1 MNRKKGPDLTL
12 PVIPFPASNKEKML
26 RYLLAFLLSV
36 FVGCDQQEAIVPAEG
51 EAAKPAYGDTFI
63 EASIGEPN
71 NLLPV
76 LSSDSASSDI
86 NRLVYNGLIRYDKDL
101 QLEGELAESWEISE
115 DKLTF
120 TFRLRKGVTWHDGT
134 PFTSA
139 DVLFTYRLYINPDV
153 PTSYA
158 EDFLQVASAEAPDPY
173 TFRVT
178 YEKPYAPA
186 LESWGTPIHPKHLLE
201 GDDITK
207 SPLSRSPIGTG
218 PFKFVKW
225 VAGEKIE
232 LLANPDYFEGQPFIH
247 RVVYRV
253 IPDTSTQFLELQA
266 GGLDLMSLTP
276 IQYKTQTDTPAF
288 TRNFNKYRYLSFSYT
303 YLGYN
308 LIKPLFQDVRVRQAI
323 SYAIDKQEIIDGVL
337 LGLGHVAT
345 GPYKPDTW
353 VYNANV
359 KRYAYKPELAR
370 DLLKE
375 AGWTD
380 SNGDGVLDKN
390 GEPLAF
396 TIVTNQGNDLRSKTA
411 EIIQRRL
418 KEVGIKIEIRIV
430 EWATF
435 LKEFIFP
442 GNFDATILGWS
453 GGPEPDQFNIW
464 HSSKTAPRE
473 LNFIKYNNPEVDE
486 LLERGRRIF
495 DRSERKKIYD
505 RFQEILADEQPYT
518 FLYVGEALPAVAR
531 RFRGIEPAPAGIT
544 YNFIKWYVPKSEQK
558 YVR

>member
-1 MNRKKGPDLTL
+1 MFSGLRSDLVRFVL
-12 PVIPFPASNKEKML
+12 FIIFV
-26 RYLLAFLLSV
+26 LLA
-36 FVGCDQQEAIVPAEG
+36 GCEQQQATVPAEG

-63 EASIGEPN
+63 EASIAEPN

-86 NRLVYNGLIRYDKDL
+86 NNKVYNGLIRYDKNL
-101 QLEGELAESWEISE
+101 ELEGELAESWEISE
-115 DKLTF
+115 DNLSF
-120 TFRLRKGVTWHDGT
+120 TFHLRKGVTWHDGA

-139 DVLFTYRLYINPDV
+139 DVLFTYQMYINPDV

-158 EDFLQVASAEAPDPY
+158 EDFLQVAKAEALDDY

-186 LESWGTPIHPKHLLE
+186 LESWGTSIHPKHLLE
-201 GDDITK
+201 GQDVTK

-218 PFKFVKW
+218 PYRFVKW
-225 VAGEKIE
+225 DAGEKIE
-232 LLANPDYFEGQPFIH
+232 LTANPDYFEGKPYI
-247 RVVYRV
+247 RRIVYRV
-253 IPDTSTQFLELQA
+253 IPDTSTQFLELKA
-266 GGLDLMSLTP
+266 GNLDFMGLTP
-276 IQYKTQTDTPAF
+276 IQYKTQTDAANF
-288 TRNFNKYRYLSFSYT
+288 SRKFNKYRYLSFSYT

-308 LIKPLFQDVRVRQAI
+308 LTKPLFQDKRVRQAL
-323 SYAIDKQEIIDGVL
+323 SYAIDKQELIDGVL
-337 LGLGHVAT
+337 LGLGQAAT

-353 VYNANV
+353 VYNSEV
-359 KRYAYKPELAR
+359 RRYEYDPEKSRALLA
-370 DLLKE
+370 E
-375 AGWTD
+375 AGWVD
-380 SNGDGVLDKN
+380 SDKDGVLDKD
-390 GEPLAF
+390 GEKLAF

-418 KEVGIKIEIRIV
+418 KEVGITVEIRIV

-453 GGPEPDQFNIW
+453 GGPEPDQYNIW

-473 LNFIKYNNPEVDE
+473 LNFVKYSNKDVDD
-486 LLERGRRIF
+486 LLEKGRRTF
-495 DRSERKKIYD
+495 AQAERKAIYD
-505 RFQEILADEQPYT
+505 RFQEILAEEQPYT
-518 FLYVGEALPAVAR
+518 FLYVGEALPVVAK
-531 RFRGIEPAPAGIT
+531 RFRGIEPSPAGIT

-558 YVR
+558 YSR

>member
-1 MNRKKGPDLTL
+1 MK
-12 PVIPFPASNKEKML
+12 
-26 RYLLAFLLSV
+26 YLLILLLSV
-36 FVGCDQQEAIVPAEG
+36 LAGCEQQKAVVPAEG
-51 EAAKPAYGDTFI
+51 DAAKPAHGDTFI

-101 QLEGELAESWEISE
+101 RLEGELAESWEISE
-115 DKLTF
+115 DNLTF
-120 TFRLRKGVTWHDGT
+120 TFHLRKGVTWHDGS

-139 DVLFTYRLYINPDV
+139 DVLFTYEMYINPDV

-158 EDFLQVASAEAPDPY
+158 EDFLQVASAETPDPY

-186 LESWGTPIHPKHLLE
+186 LESWGTPIHPKHLLA
-201 GDDITK
+201 GQDVTK

-218 PFKFVKW
+218 PYRFVKW
-225 VAGEKIE
+225 VAGEKVE
-232 LLANPDYFEGQPFIH
+232 LLANPDYFEGQPYIH

-276 IQYKTQTDTPAF
+276 IQYKTQTDSPAF

-308 LIKPLFQDVRVRQAI
+308 LIKPLFQDIRVRQAI
-323 SYAIDKQEIIDGVL
+323 SYAIDKQEIIEGVL

-353 VYNANV
+353 VYNADV
-359 KRYAYKPELAR
+359 KRYPYNPETARKLLA
-370 DLLKE
+370 E

-418 KEVGIKIEIRIV
+418 KEVGIRIEIRIV

-473 LNFIKYNNPEVDE
+473 LNFIKYSNPEVDD
-486 LLERGRRIF
+486 LLETGRRTF
-495 DRSERKKIYD
+495 DLEKRKEIYD

-531 RFRGIEPAPAGIT
+531 RFRGITPAPAGIT

-558 YVR
+558 YTR

>member
-1 MNRKKGPDLTL
+1 MKYFMI
-12 PVIPFPASNKEKML
+12 V
-26 RYLLAFLLSV
+26 LLLCL
-36 FVGCDQQEAIVPAEG
+36 VGCDQGQMVLPAEG
-51 EAAKPAYGDTFI
+51 DAARPVHGDTFI
-63 EASIGEPN
+63 EASIGEPS

-86 NRLVYNGLIRYDKDL
+86 NRLVYNGLIRYDKNL
-101 QLEGELAESWEISE
+101 QLEGELAESWDISE
-115 DKLTF
+115 DQLTF
-120 TFRLRKGVTWHDGT
+120 TFHLRRDVTWHDGA

-139 DVLFTYRLYINPDV
+139 DVLFTYQMYINPEV

-158 EDFLQVASAEAPDPY
+158 EDFLQVASAEAPDPF

-178 YEKPYAPA
+178 YQKPYAPA
-186 LESWGTPIHPKHLLE
+186 LESWGTAIHPKHLLE
-201 GDDITK
+201 GQDVTK
-207 SPLSRSPIGTG
+207 SALSRSPIGTG
-218 PFKFVKW
+218 PYRFVKW
-225 VAGEKIE
+225 DAGEKIE
-232 LLANPDYFEGQPFIH
+232 LLANQDYFEGQPYIH

-266 GGLDLMSLTP
+266 GGLDLMGLTP
-276 IQYKTQTDTPAF
+276 IQYQTQTDTPAF
-288 TRNFNKYRYLSFSYT
+288 TRKFNKYRYLSFSYT

-308 LIKPLFQDVRVRQAI
+308 LTRPLFQDVRVRQAI

-359 KRYAYKPELAR
+359 KRYAYDPEQARTLLA
-370 DLLKE
+370 E
-375 AGWTD
+375 AGWAD
-380 SNGDGVLDKN
+380 SNGDGVLDRN
-390 GEPLAF
+390 GETLAF

-418 KEVGIKIEIRIV
+418 KEVGITVDIRIV

-473 LNFIKYNNPEVDE
+473 LNFVRYTNQEVDD
-486 LLERGRRIF
+486 LLEQGRRTF
-495 DRSERKKIYD
+495 DQDKRKQIYD
-505 RFQEILADEQPYT
+505 RFQEILAEEQPYT

-531 RFRGIEPAPAGIT
+531 RFRGIEAAPAGIA
-544 YNFIKWYVPKSEQK
+544 YNFIKWWVPKSEQK
-558 YVR
+558 YTR

>member
-1 MNRKKGPDLTL
+1 MRFLVFAL
-12 PVIPFPASNKEKML
+12 LS
-26 RYLLAFLLSV
+26 LLA
-36 FVGCDQQEAIVPAEG
+36 GCDQRQAVIPAEG
-51 EAAKPAYGDTFI
+51 DAAKPTHGDTFI

-86 NRLVYNGLIRYDKDL
+86 NRLVYNGLIRYDKNL

-115 DKLTF
+115 DNLSF
-120 TFRLRKGVTWHDGT
+120 TFHLRKGVTWHDGA
-134 PFTSA
+134 PFSSA
-139 DVLFTYRLYINPDV
+139 DVLFTYQMYINPDV

-158 EDFLQVASAEAPDPY
+158 EDFLQVARAEAVDPY

-178 YEKPYAPA
+178 YAKPYAPA
-186 LESWGTPIHPKHLLE
+186 LESWGTSILPKHLLE
-201 GDDITK
+201 GQDVTK

-218 PFKFVKW
+218 PYKFVKW
-225 VAGEKIE
+225 DAGEKVE
-232 LLANPDYFEGQPFIH
+232 LLANPDYFEGQPYIH

-253 IPDTSTQFLELQA
+253 IPDSSTQFLELQS
-266 GGLDLMSLTP
+266 GGLDFMGLTP
-276 IQYKTQTDTPAF
+276 IQYQTQTDTPAF

-308 LIKPLFQDVRVRQAI
+308 LTKPLFQDKRVRQAI
-323 SYAIDKQEIIDGVL
+323 SYAIDKQELIDGVL
-337 LGLGHVAT
+337 LGLGQAAT

-353 VYNANV
+353 VYNGDV

-370 DLLKE
+370 SLLAE
-375 AGWTD
+375 AGWVD
-380 SNGDGVLDKN
+380 SDGDGILDKD
-390 GEPLAF
+390 GQKLAF

-418 KEVGIKIEIRIV
+418 KEVGIVIEIRVV

-435 LKEFIFP
+435 LKEFIFT
-442 GNFDATILGWS
+442 GSFDATILGWS

-473 LNFIKYNNPEVDE
+473 LNFVKYSNREVDE
-486 LLERGRRIF
+486 LLEKGRRTF
-495 DRSERKKIYD
+495 DQAERKQIYG
-505 RFQEILADEQPYT
+505 RFQEILAEEQPYT
-518 FLYVGEALPAVAR
+518 FLYVGEALPAVAK
-531 RFRGIEPAPAGIT
+531 RFRGIEPTPAGIT
-544 YNFIKWYVPKSEQK
+544 YNFIKWWVPESEQK
-558 YVR
+558 YTR